1 MGITTRE
8 LRSLLFEIKN
18 QDITI
23 AELRR
28 RLFEMDEQDEQISIE
43 NLRKI

>member
-8 LRSLLFEIKN
+8 LRNLLFEVEN
-18 QDITI
+18 QDTTI